1 MTPESTLHNF
11 QGRLADYNAR
21 ISALEHDRDLSHD
34 SLVRVIE
41 KIDKLQWWIM
51 TTLAAAV
58 GGILAQLAHR

>member
-11 QGRLADYNAR
+11 QGRLADHNAR

-58 GGILAQLAHR
+58 GSFVAQLLHR